1 MIEEKKTKSTH
12 NLILENRR
20 SLSVSG
26 VHDVDSFD
34 EHTVSVFTEIGL
46 LTIKG
51 SDLHIDRFNN
61 ETGELMVSGLVDS
74 LGYSDEEKRT
84 TAGFLQK
91 LFH

>member
-1 MIEEKKTKSTH
+1 MIEEKKTKSVH

-20 SLSVSG
+20 ALSVSG

-34 EHTVSVFTEIGL
+34 EDIVAVFTELGL

-51 SDLHIDRFNN
+51 SDLHIDKFNN
-61 ETGELMVSGLVDS
+61 ETGELIVSGMIDS

-84 TAGFLQK
+84 ASGFLQK